1 MGAAQTT
8 RSIEIHAGDVA
19 SEFPDY
25 PLKELPNLCQ
35 AWQDKSWHNDVCPS
49 FVTRVDAGGRTYLA
63 VLWCE
68 YPDPALREL
77 PGQARLFVVIYDVTD
92 DEDRDCY
99 YRGEHELS
107 VAGETVND
115 LIEGL
120 VDGAPE
126 AMHLVKE
133 GDHTMEGVRLHKA
146 VTHRAAR
153 LAAEVPTA
161 H

>member
-1 MGAAQTT
+1 MGTVQAT

-25 PLKELPNLCQ
+25 PLEELPNLCQ

-49 FVTRVDAGGRTYLA
+49 FVTRIEASGRTYLA

-77 PGQARLFVVIYDVTD
+77 PGQARLMVVIYDVTD

-99 YRGEHELS
+99 YRGEHELVVS
-107 VAGETVND
+107 GETVND
-115 LIEGL
+115 LIRAL
-120 VDGAPE
+120 IDGAPD
-126 AMHLVKE
+126 AAYLVRE
-133 GDHTMEGVRLHKA
+133 NDADMEGVRLHKA
-146 VTHRAAR
+146 VAHRAAR
-153 LAAEVPTA
+153 LAAEVPSA
-161 H
+161 N